1 MNFKK
6 YYNLY
11 LHSTLLNSKSIV
23 RISSY
28 MITLLNIPHDEG
40 LIKDRNKTMQ
50 AKFPN
55 NNASFLGD
63 NINAKVCVDLWQ
75 DMSKLRPSLN
85 LAR

>member
-1 MNFKK
+1 M
-6 YYNLY
+6 
-11 LHSTLLNSKSIV
+11 NSKSIV

-50 AKFPN
+50 MKFPN

-85 LAR
+85 FGTKKMKKLISGSLF